1 MADIG
6 AIHWI
11 LSSEVFLKEVAIDI
25 SRSTFA
31 IIMSEKQCS
40 KFMVSY
46 AQYIHVHNSCIGWF
60 AHLHVTKLV
69 ADTRSFHFIMIAV
82 MHTLI
87 WHAKKLYKADTCI

>member
-6 AIHWI
+6 AIYWI

-31 IIMSEKQCS
+31 IIMSENKQCS

-60 AHLHVTKLV
+60 AYLHVTKLV
-69 ADTRSFHFIMIAV
+69 ADTRSFHFIMIVV
-82 MHTLI
+82 MYTL
-87 WHAKKLYKADTCI
+87 AC